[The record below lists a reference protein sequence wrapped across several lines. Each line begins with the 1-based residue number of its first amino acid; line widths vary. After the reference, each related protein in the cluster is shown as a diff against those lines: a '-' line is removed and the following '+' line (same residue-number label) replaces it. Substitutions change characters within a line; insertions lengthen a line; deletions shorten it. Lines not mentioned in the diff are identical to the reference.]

1 MIPSQNGDEV
11 LRTYFGIKCS
21 TEEEEVEDDDEEVVV
36 FVVGGLINGLWVAFN
51 LAGFILQYRST
62 YGG

>member
-21 TEEEEVEDDDEEVVV
+21 TEEEEEDDDEVVV
-36 FVVGGLINGLWVAFN
+36 FVVGGLINGL
-51 LAGFILQYRST
+51 
-62 YGG
+62 

>member
-11 LRTYFGIKCS
+11 LRTYFRIKCS
-21 TEEEEVEDDDEEVVV
+21 IEEEGEDDDEVVV

>member
-21 TEEEEVEDDDEEVVV
+21 TEEEGEDDEEVVV
-36 FVVGGLINGLWVAFN
+36 FVVGGLINGL
-51 LAGFILQYRST
+51 
-62 YGG
+62 